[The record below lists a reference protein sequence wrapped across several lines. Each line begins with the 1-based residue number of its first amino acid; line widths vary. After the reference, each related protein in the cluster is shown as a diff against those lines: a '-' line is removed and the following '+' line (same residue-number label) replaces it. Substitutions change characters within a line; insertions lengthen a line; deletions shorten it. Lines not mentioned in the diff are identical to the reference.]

1 MQFLGITDYNQLL
14 NINAEDAIKQYIIH
28 LKEKVSSAT
37 LHNRIAAIY
46 HFYTMNDVV
55 LNKTKISKYKGE
67 FRKVKSDRAYTH
79 EEIHKMLQMADLRMK
94 IVILLMASSGLRS
107 GALADLKM
115 RNLEGNKLT
124 VYENTNE
131 EYFTFVTPEC
141 LKFIND
147 YIEYRKRNNEEITP
161 ESYLIRNHFDDY
173 LGPKKANGVTTPTI
187 RSIIHHI
194 LKSTGLKVNVQ
205 MTHGFRKFFTTQLI
219 NSKVNSEI
227 REMLLGHKIGL
238 ASAYY
243 RPTEQDMYEEY
254 EKAIDL
260 LTINEENR
268 LRKKVEVLTIEKSR
282 LDRIEEKMIKMEQM
296 YQK

>member
-1 MQFLGITDYNQLL
+1 ML
-14 NINAEDAIKQYIIH
+14 
-28 LKEKVSSAT
+28 
-37 LHNRIAAIY
+37 
-46 HFYTMNDVV
+46 
-55 LNKTKISKYKGE
+55 
-67 FRKVKSDRAYTH
+67 
-79 EEIHKMLQMADLRMK
+79 EIADLRMK

-107 GALADLKM
+107 GSIADLKLC
-115 RNLEGNKLT
+115 NLEKNKLT

-147 YIEYRKRNNEEITP
+147 YKEYRKRNNEEITP
-161 ESYLIRNHFDDY
+161 GSYLIRNHFDDY
-173 LGPKKANGVTTPTI
+173 LGPKKANGVTTHTI

-194 LKSTGLKVNVQ
+194 LKSTGLNVNVQ

-227 REMLLGHKIGL
+227 RKMLLGHKIGL

-243 RPTEQDMYEEY
+243 RPSQQDMYLEY

-268 LRKKVEVLTIEKSR
+268 LRKKVELFTIEKSR
-282 LDRIEEKMIKMEQM
+282 LDRIEEKMLKMEQM
-296 YQK
+296 YSK